1 MGELDIFC
9 FEKRK
14 GKLFDTHM
22 WHLTMPKCVC
32 KYICSFNLNISA
44 PKLWSYQPFVERCL
58 IKCFKPKQTA
68 KSGTGGKMLVTK
80 VRTVFNF
87 FNHPL
92 SMQSLIDRRI
102 QFLFPIALYSIL
114 ILGAARLVL
123 DSLKMK
129 QSSVL
134 RLYGMPHGGRSR
146 LPVVILAEDRFE
158 DNCNVFEGTW
168 VWDNMS
174 YPQYEEESCPYLVKQ
189 TTCHKNGRPDSFYKN
204 WRWQPK
210 GCNLPRFCQLPPF
223 SLCTFYLSMICLCFL
238 VQWSLEKSHFIF
250 IWVNN
255 SITSSIICFLWGD
268 LQIF

>member
-1 MGELDIFC
+1 
-9 FEKRK
+9 
-14 GKLFDTHM
+14 
-22 WHLTMPKCVC
+22 
-32 KYICSFNLNISA
+32 
-44 PKLWSYQPFVERCL
+44 
-58 IKCFKPKQTA
+58 
-68 KSGTGGKMLVTK
+68 MLVTK

-238 VQWSLEKSHFIF
+238 VQ
-250 IWVNN
+250 
-255 SITSSIICFLWGD
+255 
-268 LQIF
+268 